1 MDEVRLH
8 RPEPGAETFIPKRY
22 EFRVDGRRLIVPVE
36 PELIIGRR
44 NADDPEDD
52 VTIDLARFGAA
63 NFGVSRR
70 HASVLIEAG
79 DVFLVDLNSTNG
91 TRLNGKPAKPGQ
103 PYRLRDGD
111 EIEFAHLRCII
122 RLLDAQR

>member
-1 MDEVRLH
+1 MSFGLMAPLICPVN
-8 RPEPGAETFIPKRY
+8 
-22 EFRVDGRRLIVPVE
+22 RLIMGCAW
-36 PELIIGRR
+36 LRS
-44 NADDPEDD
+44 DDD
-52 VTIDLARFGAA
+52 VSVDLTRFGAA

-91 TRLNGKPAKPGQ
+91 TRLNGKAARPGQ

-111 EIEFAHLRCII
+111 EIEFAHLRCTI